1 MREPHECPTQSK
13 VLIDLSFKS
22 EIKCIAVNPTKPH
35 YIAIGVNDCFVRLY
49 DRRMIK
55 LSRNNLSLNST
66 KRLSPSQPENL
77 DCVQYFAPGHL
88 ARENADVM
96 SAKLCVTYVAF
107 NRAGSEM
114 LVNISGEQVYLFDVN
129 NLRHINEMK
138 IPHLLPKRPRATYK
152 NCCQPVCIQIRM

>member
-13 VLIDLSFKS
+13 VLIDLSLKS

-35 YIAIGVNDCFVRLY
+35 HIAIGVNDCFVRLY

-55 LSRNNLSLNST
+55 LSRNNLSLNAT
-66 KRLSPSQPENL
+66 KRLSLSQPDNL

-88 ARENADVM
+88 AKENAGVM
-96 SAKLCVTYVAF
+96 SFKLSVTYVAF

-114 LVNISGEQVYLFDVN
+114 LVNIGGEQIYLFDVN
-129 NLRHINEMK
+129 NSRHINEMK
-138 IPHLLPKRPRATYK
+138 IPQYLPKRPRGICR
-152 NCCQPVCIQIRM
+152 NCCQPVCSRI